1 MKSVLILTELFPPV
15 PGIGGRR
22 WAKFAKYFTKLN
34 IKVNVICAPFD
45 ASIHDVSLWYDDV
58 IDNPLIEVH
67 TMPLNYPEVL
77 NTVPKT
83 IIEKVNYKSAEAK
96 LKLLTKGSI
105 FDRTLNWRS
114 EYVELVDRIIASQ
127 RIDTVFAT
135 IAPLNLAF
143 QVVQLKS
150 KYPKVSFVADFRD
163 PWTLSRSYGFPQI
176 NHSRQSEEVRKE
188 SVVCNRFDWIM
199 APNDNILKDLSAM
212 YCIRKSKLYKL
223 PHAIDADDYENVK
236 ANAKHKQDKA
246 IKKIAIVGT
255 MYDNLQ
261 HEFDDLFSATKHRTD
276 VEFHFFL
283 SNRKDEYLKNARP
296 ETLHFHEPI
305 KPKQLFAEL
314 SSYDY
319 LFIVYNKMM
328 FNLLYTKVV
337 EFVCLHVP
345 IVIIGQSGEAS
356 DFILQHSLGALIEN
370 DHILEGV
377 SELLDN
383 GIRYNDSFDCSTFKF
398 ETITEQLIDKL
409 SSNRNVGTTIH
420 LTKQKA
426 NTIEAER

>member
-34 IKVNVICAPFD
+34 IKVNVVCAPFD

-105 FDRTLNWRS
+105 FDRTLNWGS
-114 EYVELVDRIIASQ
+114 DYVELVDRIIASQ

-150 KYPKVSFVADFRD
+150 KYPNVSFVADFRD
-163 PWTLSRSYGFPQI
+163 PWTLSRSYGFPQS

-212 YCIRKSKLYKL
+212 YGIRKSKLYKL
-223 PHAIDADDYENVK
+223 PHAIDCDDYINLHPVK
-236 ANAKHKQDKA
+236 KNTEKKSA
-246 IKKIAIVGT
+246 KKIAIVGT

-261 HEFDDLFSATKHRTD
+261 QEFDDLFSATKNRTD

-283 SNRKDEYLKNARP
+283 SNRKDEYLQNARP

-314 SSYDY
+314 SGYDY

-328 FNLLYTKVV
+328 LNLLYTKVV
-337 EFVCLHVP
+337 EFICVNVP
-345 IVIIGQSGEAS
+345 IVIVGQTGEAS
-356 DFILQHSLGALIEN
+356 DFILQNSLGALIEN

-377 SELLDN
+377 SELLDK
-383 GIRYNDSFDCSTFKF
+383 GISYNNSFDCNAFKF
-398 ETITEQLIDKL
+398 ETVTEHLIDTIT
-409 SSNRNVGTTIH
+409 SNRNVATTLH

-426 NTIEAER
+426 DAIDAEQ